1 MEQKQVDGSGT
12 FEDGFSEKGGKPMSK
27 KLDMH
32 PDAVQARKDM
42 ARVQADKVLARRL
55 AEQERRLAEEERF
68 SRAANSRNTEVRIHM
83 NKWKEVPEE
92 FTDDSANSARM
103 RMIVK
108 LNNKE

>member
-1 MEQKQVDGSGT
+1 
-12 FEDGFSEKGGKPMSK
+12 MSK

-32 PDAVQARKDM
+32 PDAVQARRDM
-42 ARVQADKVLARRL
+42 AKVQADKVLARRM
-55 AEQERRLAEEERF
+55 AEEECF
-68 SRAANSRNTEVRIHM
+68 SRAENSRSTEVRIPM

-92 FTDDSANSARM
+92 YTDESANSARM

>member
-1 MEQKQVDGSGT
+1 
-12 FEDGFSEKGGKPMSK
+12 
-27 KLDMH
+27 MH
-32 PDAVQARKDM
+32 PDAVQARRDM
-42 ARVQADKVLARRL
+42 AKVQADKVLARRL

-68 SRAANSRNTEVRIHM
+68 SRAENSRSTEVRIPM
-83 NKWKEVPEE
+83 NKWTEVPEE

>member
-1 MEQKQVDGSGT
+1 
-12 FEDGFSEKGGKPMSK
+12 MSK

-42 ARVQADKVLARRL
+42 ARVQADKVLARRM
-55 AEQERRLAEEERF
+55 AV
-68 SRAANSRNTEVRIHM
+68 SRAENLRCTEVRIHT
-83 NKWKEVPEE
+83 NKWTEVPEE
-92 FTDDSANSARM
+92 YTDESANSARM